1 MLRDTTAGQQ
11 TTARRGEHRTLR
23 SSRADLARAAERLL
37 LGVLPVLSVPIVLI
51 LAHPLHNFAV
61 DFHSWYWPAGR
72 RVLEGRSPYTT
83 APLQAL
89 NYPAPAALMFVPFAL
104 LPHAIADWTFSALVL
119 ASVPASLWL
128 LDVRDWRIYGIVMFW
143 QPVIIGYETANV
155 SLLVLLGLAA
165 VWRFRDRAA
174 LAGSVLAVLI
184 SVKVFVIP
192 VAIWLL
198 ATRRLRAVLW
208 VMAGAATLNLIGW
221 AVLGFDQIPVYVK
234 LLSRFAGLT
243 ERWGYSP
250 IALALH
256 LGAGQLLADTTGF
269 AAAAAVVIVS
279 LSSGGASRDRIVFS
293 ACVAA
298 CLLASPV
305 VESHYLALM
314 ILPLALAR
322 PTLMPLWALPLLLL
336 VTPANFPADWQRV
349 LALGVAAAV
358 VGASIVSAPREPSA
372 ALGRAAA
379 A

>member
-1 MLRDTTAGQQ
+1 MPEATISGERGRRAG
-11 TTARRGEHRTLR
+11 R
-23 SSRADLARAAERLL
+23 SRQAGFARAAERLL

-72 RVLEGRSPYTT
+72 RVLEGRSPYTLP
-83 APLQAL
+83 PLRAL
-89 NYPAPAALMFVPFAL
+89 NYPAPAALLFVPFAL
-104 LPHAIADWTFSALVL
+104 LPHVSADLIFSALVL
-119 ASVPASLWL
+119 AAVPASLWL
-128 LDVRDWRIYGIVMFW
+128 LGIRDWRIYGIVMLW

-165 VWRFRDRAA
+165 IWRLRDRAA
-174 LAGSVLAVLI
+174 LAGWLLALLI
-184 SVKVFVIP
+184 SVKVFVFP

-198 ATRRLRAVLW
+198 ATRRPRSVLW
-208 VMAGAATLNLIGW
+208 VIAGTATLNVIGW

-234 LLSRFAGLT
+234 LLSRFAHIT
-243 ERWGYSP
+243 ERWGYSS

-256 LGAGQLLADTTGF
+256 LGAGQILADAVGLT
-269 AAAAAVVIVS
+269 AAAAVILVS
-279 LSSGGASRDRIVFS
+279 LSGRGERRDRIVFS

-314 ILPLALAR
+314 ILPLALSR
-322 PTLMPLWALPLLLL
+322 PTLTPLWALPILLL

-349 LALGVAAAV
+349 LALAV
-358 VGASIVSAPREPSA
+358 VGTVVGLSMSSRSRSPSA
-372 ALGRAAA
+372 ALRRATA
-379 A
+379 

>member
-1 MLRDTTAGQQ
+1 MLQGTTAGRDTTA
-11 TTARRGEHRTLR
+11 ARRKRRTKR
-23 SSRADLARAAERLL
+23 SSQADLARAAERLL

-72 RVLEGRSPYTT
+72 RVLEGRSPYTLP
-83 APLQAL
+83 PLQAL

-174 LAGSVLAVLI
+174 LAGCVLAVLI

-208 VMAGAATLNLIGW
+208 VIAGTATLNLIGW

-234 LLSRFAGLT
+234 LLSRFAQLT

-250 IALALH
+250 VALALH
-256 LGAGQLLADTTGF
+256 LGAGQLLADAAGF
-269 AAAAAVVIVS
+269 GAAAAVVIAS
-279 LSSGGASRDRIVFS
+279 LSNRGASRDRIVFS
-293 ACVAA
+293 ASVAA

-322 PTLMPLWALPLLLL
+322 PTLTPLWALPLLLL

-358 VGASIVSAPREPSA
+358 VGASIISAPRETSA